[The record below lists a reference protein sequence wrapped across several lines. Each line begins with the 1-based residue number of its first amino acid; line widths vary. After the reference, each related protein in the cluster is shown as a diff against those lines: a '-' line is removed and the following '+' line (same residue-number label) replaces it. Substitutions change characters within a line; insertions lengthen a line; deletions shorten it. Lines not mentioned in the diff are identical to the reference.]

1 MSMFADTTYAKTM
14 TVAKKLL
21 NVMFMDLE
29 LRL

>member
-21 NVMFMDLE
+21 NVYGLE
-29 LRL
+29 RRL